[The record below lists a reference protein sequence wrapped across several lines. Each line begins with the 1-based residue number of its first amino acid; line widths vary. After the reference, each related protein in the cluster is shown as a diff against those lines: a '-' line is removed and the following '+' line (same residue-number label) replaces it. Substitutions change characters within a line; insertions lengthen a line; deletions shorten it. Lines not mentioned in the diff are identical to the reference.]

1 VAPLHIQLSTNYDY
15 YDYIRHVCTQTL
27 VSFFYIIFICT
38 SLPGPTCFLEA
49 TWTRGCQGCEDTPLG
64 GDPEHL
70 SLTASNFYSY
80 YLLCVLTPSQSVPF
94 TRPSTLAKLR
104 NLHPTSSITTP
115 SLYYLCVLHP
125 PSTTYVSYTLPSI
138 NQSKSEPVDFA
149 SLLSSVACCPALPHF
164 TSLNTTRRHFPTL
177 EDNFDVELVVIHRL
191 SHEYHC
197 FLC

>member
-1 VAPLHIQLSTNYDY
+1 VAPLHIQLLTNYDY

-38 SLPGPTCFLEA
+38 SLPGPTRFLEV

-70 SLTASNFYSY
+70 SPTASNFYSY

-94 TRPSTLAKLR
+94 THPSTLAKLR

-125 PSTTYVSYTLPSI
+125 PSTTYASYTLPLLLMCLTPCHPLI
-138 NQSKSEPVDFA
+138 NLNLNWSTLHLFYQVWHA
-149 SLLSSVACCPALPHF
+149 VLHCC
-164 TSLNTTRRHFPTL
+164 TSLP
-177 EDNFDVELVVIHRL
+177 
-191 SHEYHC
+191 
-197 FLC
+197 